1 MNAAEQSD
9 LYVTDLKCERCDFGA
24 FVVMDDTSHKWK
36 LACVYCNLRMD
47 GPALKDRPEYMTEK
61 ASSAPAGRLEF
72 REGRYAG
79 SSVSELSRTT
89 EGLEYLR
96 WYAKSGKSPFMRDR
110 VAEFI
115 GLLGK

>member
-1 MNAAEQSD
+1 MTEAASD

-24 FVVMDDTSHKWK
+24 FVVMDDAGPKWK

-47 GPALKDRPEYMTEK
+47 GPALKDRPEYMT
-61 ASSAPAGRLEF
+61 ATAASAPAGRMEF

-79 SSVSELSRTT
+79 SSIAELSGTT
-89 EGLEYLR
+89 EGMDYLR
-96 WYAKSGKSPFMRDR
+96 WYAKSGKSTFMRDR